1 MLRHAALFA
10 SFAAVLAVRGD
21 TPAARERIELVGSMR
36 VGRAAHT
43 ATLLPSGQVLI
54 AGGMLDGGGAV
65 RSFEIFD
72 PRRNAI
78 AGGGD
83 MSVARAG
90 HTATPLP
97 DGRVLVAGGYNGTY
111 LDSIELF
118 DPRSGRFVSAG
129 RLHEP
134 RSGHTA
140 TLLRDGTVLFTGG
153 VGTGWTFLAS
163 AEVYDP
169 RSGRSTAVAPLTNSR
184 EGHTATRLPDGRVLI
199 AGGHRG
205 RRQAIV
211 IYRSAEIYDPRL
223 HRFTAAGDMTLPRH
237 KHDAAPLRDGRV
249 LILGGADNRDFR
261 GRYASTEIFDPA
273 TGRFTA
279 GNPMNA
285 PRFKFRDTTL
295 VLGDG
300 RVLVAGGARRPE
312 LFTPGGAFRAIPGD
326 FGDDLSFAASTVLAD
341 GGALIAGGYD
351 DAQHNS
357 ARIWR
362 YTR

>member
-1 MLRHAALFA
+1 MLHRTALAALL
-10 SFAAVLAVRGD
+10 AVLAD
-21 TPAARERIELVGSMR
+21 TPATRERIAPVGTMGIPRS
-36 VGRAAHT
+36 AHT
-43 ATLLPSGQVLI
+43 MTLLPSGDVLI

-78 AGGGD
+78 ARGGD
-83 MSVARAG
+83 MAAARAG

-97 DGRVLVAGGYNGTY
+97 DGRVLVAGGYNGAY
-111 LDSIELF
+111 LDTLELF
-118 DPRSGRFVSAG
+118 DPRTGRFASAG
-129 RLHEP
+129 TLHEP

-140 TLLRDGTVLFTGG
+140 TLLRDGTILFTGG
-153 VGTGWTFLAS
+153 VGTGWTFLSS

-169 RSGRSTAVAPLTNSR
+169 RSGRSMVVAPLAAAR
-184 EGHTATRLPDGRVLI
+184 EAHTATRLADGRVLV

-211 IYRSAEIYDPRL
+211 IYRSAEIYDPRSR
-223 HRFTAAGDMTLPRH
+223 RFTAAGDMILPRH
-237 KHDAAPLRDGRV
+237 KHDAVPLRDGRV
-249 LILGGADNRDFR
+249 LILGGADNRDGR
-261 GRYASTEIFDPA
+261 GRYASTEIFEPA
-273 TGRFTA
+273 TASFAA
-279 GNPMNA
+279 GNPMTA
-285 PRFKFRDTTL
+285 PRFKFRDTSL

-300 RVLVAGGARRPE
+300 RVLVAGGARQAE
-312 LFTPGGAFRAIPGD
+312 LFTPGGAFHAIPGD

-341 GGALIAGGYD
+341 GGALIAGGYN

-362 YTR
+362 YSR

>member
-1 MLRHAALFA
+1 MLRHAALAA
-10 SFAAVLAVRGD
+10 SLAGVLAARGD
-21 TPAARERIELVGSMR
+21 APVSHERIELVGSMR
-36 VGRAAHT
+36 VARAAHT

-83 MSVARAG
+83 MSEARVG

-97 DGRVLVAGGYNGTY
+97 DGRVLIAGGYNGAY
-111 LDSIELF
+111 LDTLELF
-118 DPRSGRFVSAG
+118 DPRTGRF
-129 RLHEP
+129 
-134 RSGHTA
+134 
-140 TLLRDGTVLFTGG
+140 
-153 VGTGWTFLAS
+153 AS
-163 AEVYDP
+163 A
-169 RSGRSTAVAPLTNSR
+169 
-184 EGHTATRLPDGRVLI
+184 
-199 AGGHRG
+199 
-205 RRQAIV
+205 
-211 IYRSAEIYDPRL
+211 
-223 HRFTAAGDMTLPRH
+223 
-237 KHDAAPLRDGRV
+237 
-249 LILGGADNRDFR
+249 GGADNRDFR

-279 GNPMNA
+279 GNPMTA

-300 RVLVAGGARRPE
+300 RVLVGGGARRAE

-326 FGDDLSFAASTVLAD
+326 FGDELSFAASTVLAD

-351 DAQHNS
+351 DAQRNS

-362 YTR
+362 YAR